1 MIQRIQTLYL
11 ILASIFAGGVI
22 FVSSLWKEN
31 EMTTYAFDLVKSDS
45 MLLKMIPIFFICSAI
60 FSLIT
65 IFMFKKRQLQFVLNR
80 LNILINLMLLG
91 VLIYYLL
98 MLPGETVVSE
108 KGIGVF
114 IPFVVV
120 LLLVLANKAIH
131 KDEICVKSCSFR
143 AAFFMCCVDICRIL

>member
-1 MIQRIQTLYL
+1 MIQRIQTVYL
-11 ILASIFAGGVI
+11 LLASICAGGLI
-22 FVSSLWKEN
+22 FVCSLWTKSKI
-31 EMTTYAFDLVKSDS
+31 TVYAFDLVESDG
-45 MLLKMIPIFFICSAI
+45 MLLKMIPIFFMSSAV

-98 MLPGETVVSE
+98 MLPGETEVSE

-120 LLLVLANKAIH
+120 LLLVLANKAIY
-131 KDEICVKSCSFR
+131 KDENLVKS
-143 AAFFMCCVDICRIL
+143 VDRLR